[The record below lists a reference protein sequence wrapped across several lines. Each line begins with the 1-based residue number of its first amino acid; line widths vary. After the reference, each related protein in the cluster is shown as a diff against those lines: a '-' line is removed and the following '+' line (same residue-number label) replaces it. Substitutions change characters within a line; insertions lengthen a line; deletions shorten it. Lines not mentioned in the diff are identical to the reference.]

1 MIFSMIEEIKI
12 EFKKYIAIDGKVQL
26 HKFKV
31 P

>member
-1 MIFSMIEEIKI
+1 MIFSTEEIKI